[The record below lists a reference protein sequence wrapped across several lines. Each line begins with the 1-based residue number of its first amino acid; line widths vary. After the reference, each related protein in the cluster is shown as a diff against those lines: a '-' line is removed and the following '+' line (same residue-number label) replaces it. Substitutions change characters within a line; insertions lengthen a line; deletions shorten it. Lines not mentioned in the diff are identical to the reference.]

1 MPAYRSRIGS
11 VQFLPPAP
19 VVDLRVSNGSS
30 VEAVEAL
37 IDSGADATCIPEHV
51 AERLELQPISVL
63 LVGGAGARAED
74 RLVYRAQSLKL
85 EHVAVDNFAVIGMP
99 IDYAIVGRDLMNGFR
114 LRLDGPVLHFT
125 IE

>member
-30 VEAVEAL
+30 VETVEA
-37 IDSGADATCIPEHV
+37 IVDSGADATCVPEQV
-51 AERLELQPISVL
+51 AERLELQPISTL
-63 LVGGAGARAED
+63 LVGGAGARAEN
-74 RLVYRAQSLKL
+74 RLVYRALSIGL
-85 EHVAVDNFAVIGMP
+85 EHIALDNFAVIGMP
-99 IDYAIVGRDLMNGFR
+99 IDYGIVGRDLMNRFR
-114 LRLDGPVLHFT
+114 VRLDGPALRFT